1 MAVIF
6 QKNMRNMFINAICNT
21 GLAGANPVNTP
32 PASID
37 VTFTIYGGTQPTA
50 ADIVANWPSYYNTFL
65 LNLPTA
71 ANVYQPNA
79 GVVDTGVSLFNTGL
93 PTSQTSNAAGTAEW
107 AIMWGASGYDPL
119 SHPTTIPDTKF
130 IVVPVSNTSGTAPL
144 RLASTT
150 IAAATS
156 YTIADFSLTSAGGIA

>member
-21 GLAGANPVNTP
+21 GLANANPAASP
-32 PASID
+32 PASIS
-37 VTFTIYGGTQPTA
+37 VGFTIYGGTQPTA

-71 ANVYQPNA
+71 ANVYQPDA
-79 GVVDTGVSLFNTGL
+79 SVVDIGVSLVNTGL

-107 AIMWGASGYDPL
+107 AIMWGASYNPL
-119 SHPTTIPDTKF
+119 SFPTTIPNIKF
-130 IVVPVSNTSGTAPL
+130 IVVPVSDTAGTAPL